1 MSDANRRGSSAHKL
15 VVITVS
21 VTLLVISLYLLGTLF
36 LKVQPAARAGAVTAG
51 IGPTLWHERGVDL
64 LTQGLILFAG
74 ALGVLALFGG
84 NPARPGA
91 RAPREEAR
99 S

>member
-1 MSDANRRGSSAHKL
+1 MSDVHRKGSSPHKL

-21 VTLLVISLYLLGTLF
+21 VTLLIISLYLLGTLF
-36 LKVQPAARAGAVTAG
+36 LKVQPVARAGAVTAG
-51 IGPTLWHERGVDL
+51 IGPTLWHERSVDL
-64 LTQGLILFAG
+64 VTQGLILFAG

-84 NPARPGA
+84 KPARPGH
-91 RAPREEAR
+91 RSPREEAR